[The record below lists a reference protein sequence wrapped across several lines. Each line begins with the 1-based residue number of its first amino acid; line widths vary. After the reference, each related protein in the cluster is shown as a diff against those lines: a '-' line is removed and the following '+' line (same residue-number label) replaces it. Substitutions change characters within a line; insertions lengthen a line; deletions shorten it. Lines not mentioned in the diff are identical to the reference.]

1 LTYEII
7 NNPSSKYDANGNAGI
22 INIIM
27 KKNKKEGFN
36 GKFGLTSGFG
46 ALWIRKKICQLFVR
60 NIQLLKNKSPNFKLS
75 QRKKQIYF
83 SNIDVYIRKTLNKN
97 EFVQRRYDDGNVIN
111 QQLKRNR
118 DTNFFYHETGM
129 DWYQMIILLLVFKH
143 YLVAKNYRSWRP
155 TF

>member
-60 NIQLLKNKSPNFKLS
+60 NIQLLKNKSSTLNYRKKKTNIFFKYRCIYTQNFK
-75 QRKKQIYF
+75 
-83 SNIDVYIRKTLNKN
+83 
-97 EFVQRRYDDGNVIN
+97 
-111 QQLKRNR
+111 
-118 DTNFFYHETGM
+118 
-129 DWYQMIILLLVFKH
+129 
-143 YLVAKNYRSWRP
+143 
-155 TF
+155 